1 MARRK
6 DKYAALRGMVDA
18 ILEFAATIERKRAEG
33 LVWNRRL
40 GRWVRKGGR
49 RPVEATR

>member
-1 MARRK
+1 MARR
-6 DKYAALRGMVDA
+6 DKHAALRGFVDA
-18 ILEFAATIERKRAEG
+18 FLRLARTIEEKEAEG

-49 RPVEATR
+49 RPVEARA